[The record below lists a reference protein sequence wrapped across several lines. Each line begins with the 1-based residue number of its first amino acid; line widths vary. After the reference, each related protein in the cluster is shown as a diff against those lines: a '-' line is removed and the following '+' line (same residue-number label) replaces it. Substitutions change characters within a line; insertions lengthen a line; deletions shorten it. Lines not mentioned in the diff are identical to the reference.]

1 MLKLPLLSFAHL
13 LERQAS
19 SISATMVLP
28 KPDSGQFCFR
38 LSRFPLDGTETIVD
52 IYSNGHRVFVTV
64 TRFLL
69 SLRVLLGN
77 SKTEDACFRNFPV
90 EISTSE
96 CDKLNPLIR
105 EISTSQI
112 FDISSRLS
120 DGERDDHFFLFY
132 IDLNNCIAAGI
143 SNPYQNQNELWI
155 RLINRSFG
163 TELVAPRRNIK
174 TATNF

>member
-1 MLKLPLLSFAHL
+1 
-13 LERQAS
+13 
-19 SISATMVLP
+19 MVLP
-28 KPDSGQFCFR
+28 KPESGQFCFR

-52 IYSNGHRVFVTV
+52 VYSNGHRFFVTV

-69 SLRVLLGN
+69 SLRAFLIN
-77 SKTEDACFRNFPV
+77 SKTEDVSFANFPI

-96 CDKLNPLIR
+96 CQRLNPLIR

-120 DGERDDHFFLFY
+120 DGIRDDHFFLFY
-132 IDLNNCIAAGI
+132 TDSNNCIAAGM

-163 TELVAPRRNIK
+163 TELVAPRRNFK

>member
-1 MLKLPLLSFAHL
+1 
-13 LERQAS
+13 
-19 SISATMVLP
+19 
-28 KPDSGQFCFR
+28 
-38 LSRFPLDGTETIVD
+38 
-52 IYSNGHRVFVTV
+52 V

-69 SLRVLLGN
+69 SLRAFLIN
-77 SKTEDACFRNFPV
+77 SKTEDVSFANFPI

-96 CDKLNPLIR
+96 CQRLNPLIR

-120 DGERDDHFFLFY
+120 DGIRDDHFFLFY
-132 IDLNNCIAAGI
+132 TDSNNCIAAGM

-163 TELVAPRRNIK
+163 TELVAPRRNFK

>member
-1 MLKLPLLSFAHL
+1 
-13 LERQAS
+13 
-19 SISATMVLP
+19 MVLP

-52 IYSNGHRVFVTV
+52 VYSSGHRVFVTV

-69 SLRVLLGN
+69 SLREFLGN
-77 SKTEDACFRNFPV
+77 SKSEDVCFTDFPV

-96 CDKLNPLIR
+96 CEKFNPLIR

-120 DGERDDHFFLFY
+120 NEVGEDHFFLFY
-132 IDLNNCIAAGI
+132 TDSNNCIAAGM

-163 TELVAPRRNIK
+163 TELVAPRRNIQ

>member
-1 MLKLPLLSFAHL
+1 MLALEISLSKFPLLNVINL
-13 LERQAS
+13 IRW
-19 SISATMVLP
+19 
-28 KPDSGQFCFR
+28 
-38 LSRFPLDGTETIVD
+38 
-52 IYSNGHRVFVTV
+52 
-64 TRFLL
+64 
-69 SLRVLLGN
+69 
-77 SKTEDACFRNFPV
+77 
-90 EISTSE
+90 
-96 CDKLNPLIR
+96 IR

-132 IDLNNCIAAGI
+132 TDSNNCIAAGI